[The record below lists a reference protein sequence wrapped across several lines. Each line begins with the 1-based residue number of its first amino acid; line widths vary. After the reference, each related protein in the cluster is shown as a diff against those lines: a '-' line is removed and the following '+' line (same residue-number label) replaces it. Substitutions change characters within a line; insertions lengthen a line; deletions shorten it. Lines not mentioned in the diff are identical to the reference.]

1 MLLNAEAAA
10 LELTNCPAYRT
21 HTLLKAKRTSRPRKQ
36 TISVKDFF
44 RSNSV
49 ATLGASVTLGLRV
62 VLSFRDNLRIAFMD
76 VFENAIWFKLETYDG
91 IWCTHDTIY
100 RTLCLLSECCLLSK
114 IRGGKEELPSTL
126 PAFPQHIR
134 IDLETVHPLLS
145 ERLLPE
151 SEWLCVCAYEHHTME
166 VGGNRPHAGHNL
178 SSSSLGIECT
188 GDEQQEGRFD
198 RQHTLLDVDGFK
210 MPQQQ
215 AYPMQQCYSQANGN
229 SNASQQ
235 IRTQGHSQVLTHQQ
249 MPTANNVPSSNLQ
262 FTQAQPGEEV
272 YSNREVDAPSIFNPP
287 K

>member
-100 RTLCLLSECCLLSK
+100 RTQSAACCQKFGEGRKSFLPPC
-114 IRGGKEELPSTL
+114 LPSPSTFEL
-126 PAFPQHIR
+126 TSRPYIPSSANACFPS
-134 IDLETVHPLLS
+134 LS
-145 ERLLPE
+145 G
-151 SEWLCVCAYEHHTME
+151 CVCVHTNTTPWRW
-166 VGGNRPHAGHNL
+166 GA
-178 SSSSLGIECT
+178 I
-188 GDEQQEGRFD
+188 D
-198 RQHTLLDVDGFK
+198 HTLG
-210 MPQQQ
+210 
-215 AYPMQQCYSQANGN
+215 
-229 SNASQQ
+229 
-235 IRTQGHSQVLTHQQ
+235 TT
-249 MPTANNVPSSNLQ
+249 
-262 FTQAQPGEEV
+262 
-272 YSNREVDAPSIFNPP
+272 
-287 K
+287 